1 MRLGGWLGVM
11 TLAVL
16 SSVPALASAQPSDP
30 DTDRIAR
37 ERFVAGREAFSR
49 GDFAGAATAFE
60 RAYLLS
66 RRPQLLY
73 NLGTAYDRLHRWE
86 RARESFQRYLDAVP
100 DAPDRAEVEG
110 RLAIIEVELQH
121 QAERNAPP
129 QVVVVERP
137 TVEPARP
144 WRTVFWVTGGLAALT
159 GVGTVAVGLLAD
171 RQYSNLLRGCA
182 TTSNGCDPA
191 SIDDIA
197 LRQGI
202 INGGIVLSSALAATA
217 ITALFLDRARTRPGT
232 THITTPTAALSPLP
246 GGMMLHLGGVL

>member
-1 MRLGGWLGVM
+1 M

-16 SSVPALASAQPSDP
+16 STLPATARAQPADP

-37 ERFVAGREAFSR
+37 ERFLAGREAFSR

-86 RARESFQRYLDAVP
+86 RAREAFQRYLDAVP

-121 QAERNAPP
+121 QAERNATP

-137 TVEPARP
+137 TAEPARP

-159 GVGTVAVGLLAD
+159 AGGTVAVGLLAD
-171 RQYSNLLRGCA
+171 RQYQRLLRECAPTAVGCGDA
-182 TTSNGCDPA
+182 N
-191 SIDDIA
+191 IDDMA

-202 INGGIVLSSALAATA
+202 VNGGIILGSALAATA
-217 ITALFLDRARTRPGT
+217 VTALFLDRARTRPGT

-246 GGMMLHLGGVL
+246 GGLLVHVGGAL